1 MSTVHRL
8 VKNTSVIFISQ
19 ILSYVLGFFI
29 TMYTARYLGA
39 EGYGILSLALSIT
52 GIFGILADLGLN
64 TLMVRE
70 VARNKE
76 LADTYISNTFLMKM
90 VLSILTFGLMFSVV
104 NIIGYSSTVSTVIYL
119 ITFSVILNAFTGVLN
134 AVFQANEKMEY
145 VSVSTILSSAAM
157 LVGTAV
163 GIYYHYDV
171 IYFAMLYIISYGL
184 VFIYISIMYLW
195 KFSLPKI
202 HIDMSFWKPTI
213 KEAWP
218 FGITSLSGTLYTYID
233 SIMLSIIQGNTV
245 VGWYSAAYRLMLIT
259 LFIPNTVNTAIFPV
273 MSRFYTS
280 SRDSLNLMYERYF
293 KYMLIIGIPMGFGTT
308 ILADKIIMLIFG
320 SGYSQ
325 SVLAL
330 QILIWTMVFTFA
342 GASFVQLLQSVNRQI
357 VITKISI
364 ICVLINILLNLV
376 LIPRYS
382 YIGASFATLLT
393 EVVLVA
399 YIISTSYKLG
409 YGIPKKTVLKDFFKV
424 LGATLIMSMFL
435 IFFKDLN
442 LFILIILAMIVYF
455 ISLYLLKGVDNV
467 DMALIKELR

>member
-245 VGWYSAAYRLMLIT
+245 VGWYGAAYRLMLIT

>member
-119 ITFSVILNAFTGVLN
+119 ITFSVIVNAFTGVLN

>member
-119 ITFSVILNAFTGVLN
+119 ITFSVIVNAFTGVLN

-202 HIDMSFWKPTI
+202 HMDMSFWKPTI

-424 LGATLIMSMFL
+424 LGATLIMSIFL

-442 LFILIILAMIVYF
+442 LFILIISGIIIYF
-455 ISLYLLKGVDNV
+455 ISLYLLKGVDDM

>member
-1 MSTVHRL
+1 
-8 VKNTSVIFISQ
+8 
-19 ILSYVLGFFI
+19 
-29 TMYTARYLGA
+29 MYTARYLGA